1 LPRKIMLK
9 ANHRAWV
16 EVDVGAIAHNVQQIL
31 GTLAAGTQL
40 LAVVKADAYG
50 HGAVAVSRTAVA
62 AGARWLGVATVG
74 EGIELR
80 QGGLTVPILV
90 MGALR
95 QREEMAAAIAHGL
108 HPTVCDRDQAVLLN
122 EEAANRGAYLPVHL
136 KINTGMGRLGL
147 PWPEAVATATEIAG
161 LPHLAIEGIYT
172 HFANADEPDPA
183 PTLVQQQRFTEICQ
197 ALAAVGIRPQWQHQS
212 NTAAMLDRRFCRGN
226 LVRVGL
232 GLYGYAPAPHQQG
245 ILDLR
250 PALQVWARITQLKE
264 VPAGVG
270 LSYGW
275 RFVTDRP
282 TRVATVAIG
291 YADGVPRALS
301 NRIVAS
307 WQGQTLPQI
316 GTITMDQSLWDVTA
330 APAIAVGDAM
340 AVLGP
345 HGDAAQWAGLTGTI
359 PWEILCGFKHRLP
372 RLPVGMPTATS
383 GLTVPKPSV

>member
-1 LPRKIMLK
+1 MLK

-16 EVDVGAIAHNVQQIL
+16 EVNLGAIAHNVRQVL
-31 GTLAAGTQL
+31 GLLSPDTQL

-50 HGAVAVSRTAVA
+50 HGAVAVSRAAVA

-108 HPTVCDRDQAVLLN
+108 HPTVCDPEQALLLN
-122 EEAANRGAYLPVHL
+122 EEAAARGACLPVHL
-136 KINTGMGRLGL
+136 KIDTGMGRLGL
-147 PWPEAVATATEIAG
+147 AWPTAIATVREIAE
-161 LPHLAIEGIYT
+161 LPHLAIEGVYT
-172 HFANADEPDPA
+172 HFANADEPDPT
-183 PTLVQQQRFTEICQ
+183 PTWTQQQRFAEICQ
-197 ALAAVGIRPQWQHQS
+197 TLATVGIQPQWQHQS
-212 NTAAMLDRRFCRGN
+212 NTAATLDHRFCRGN

-232 GLYGYAPAPHQQG
+232 GLYGYAPAPHLQG
-245 ILDLR
+245 ILDLQ

-264 VPAGVG
+264 VPAGTG

-301 NRIVAS
+301 NRIAAT
-307 WQGQTLPQI
+307 WRGQTLPQI
-316 GTITMDQSLWDVTA
+316 GTITMDQSLWDVTT
-330 APAIAVGDAM
+330 APAIAVGDAIS
-340 AVLGP
+340 VLGP
-345 HGDAAQWAGLTGTI
+345 HHDAAHWAALTGTI

-372 RLPVGMPTATS
+372 RLPVSLVSPAGLAAATHP
-383 GLTVPKPSV
+383 V